1 MWPHLE
7 NFILTKVKLFIRY
20 FLSIRSFAKKLSSGS
35 FGSYLLGIK
44 FFLIFFLADFRMS
57 VGLLEFFDLLSL
69 IYNSV
74 LV

>member
-7 NFILTKVKLFIRY
+7 NFSLTKVKLFIRY

-44 FFLIFFLADFRMS
+44 FFLIFFADYRMP
-57 VGLLEFFDLLSL
+57 VGLLELFDLLSL